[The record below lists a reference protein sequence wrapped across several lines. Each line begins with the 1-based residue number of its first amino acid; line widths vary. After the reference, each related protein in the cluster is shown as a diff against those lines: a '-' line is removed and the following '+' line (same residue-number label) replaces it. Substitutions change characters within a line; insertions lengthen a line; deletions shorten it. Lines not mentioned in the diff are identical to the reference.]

1 MEIELLGFNINI
13 IGSIVGFAA
22 FVIIMFARYSCIV
35 GEYYFTKRF
44 WIVFLIVGLLS
55 VAISFILTNII
66 LSTIVAI
73 IGFNYLWGVNE
84 IIEQEQRVNK
94 GWFPKNPK
102 RR

>member
-1 MEIELLGFNINI
+1 MNLTGL
-13 IGSIVGFAA
+13 IVGFAA

-35 GEYYFTKRF
+35 GEYYFTKIF
-44 WIVFLIVGLLS
+44 WIVFLIIGLLS

-66 LSTIVAI
+66 FSTIVAI

>member
-1 MEIELLGFNINI
+1 MEIELLGNNINLT
-13 IGSIVGFAA
+13 GLIVGFAA

-35 GEYYFTKRF
+35 GEYYFTKMF
-44 WIVFLIVGLLS
+44 WIVFLIIGLLS

-66 LSTIVAI
+66 SSTIVAI
-73 IGFNYLWGVNE
+73 IGFNYLWGINE